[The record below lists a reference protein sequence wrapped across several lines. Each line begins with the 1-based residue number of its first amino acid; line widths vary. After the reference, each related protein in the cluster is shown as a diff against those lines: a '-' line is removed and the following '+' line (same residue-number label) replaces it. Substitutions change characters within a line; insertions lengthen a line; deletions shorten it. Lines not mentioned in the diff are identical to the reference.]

1 MKHIVDKLLS
11 GFNLNGNESRNLM
24 LSIGNAELNEIE
36 ISAVITAYR
45 MREITIE
52 ELRGFRSALL
62 ALSIQPQV
70 CCEDAIDMCGTG
82 GDNFNSFNISTA
94 AAFVVASAGGKVM
107 KHGNYGVSSIS
118 GSSNVLEQMGYSF
131 TTDSSSL
138 QRTLDRSGIC
148 FLHAPLFHP
157 ALKHVA
163 SVRRSLGVRTFFNML
178 GPLVNP
184 AQPRYCLT
192 GLYSLELMRKYNYL
206 LQDEDVK
213 YTLVHSEDGCD
224 EISLTAPFRIV
235 TKYSEKVF
243 MPEDMGMPAVSKSA
257 IYGGD
262 TLQSAVNIFKDVL
275 TGNGTA
281 SQNNVVAVNAGF
293 ALHSLGI
300 SVSVRDGIDW
310 SLEILRE
317 GRAAQTLKRFLS
329 ESKPVLVSTL

>member
-1 MKHIVDKLLS
+1 MKHIIDKLLS
-11 GFNLNGNESRNLM
+11 GFNLNGSESRQLM
-24 LSIGNAELNEIE
+24 LSIGSAELSEVH

-52 ELRGFRSALL
+52 ELRGFRNALL
-62 ALSIQPQV
+62 ELSIQPKLSS
-70 CCEDAIDMCGTG
+70 EDAIDMCGTG

-94 AAFVVASAGGKVM
+94 AAFVVANAGGKVI

-118 GSSNVLEQMGYSF
+118 GSSNVLEQLGYSF
-131 TTDSSSL
+131 TTDSSAL
-138 QRTLDRSGIC
+138 QRSLDKTGIC

-157 ALKHVA
+157 ALKHAA

-184 AQPRYCLT
+184 AQPQYCLT

-206 LQDEDVK
+206 LQDENVK

-235 TKYSEKVF
+235 TKYSEKVL
-243 MPEDMGMPAVSKSA
+243 MPEDMGMPAVTRSA

-262 TLQSAVNIFKDVL
+262 TLQSAVKIFTDVL
-275 TGNGTA
+275 SGKGTA

-293 ALHSLGI
+293 ALQLSGLAA
-300 SVSVRDGIDW
+300 SERDGIDRA
-310 SLEILRE
+310 LEILRE
-317 GRAAQTLKRFLS
+317 GRAAQTLKRFLTDG
-329 ESKPVLVSTL
+329 KPVLISTP